1 MIYQTS
7 KNGKPFSHI
16 TMQTAQTG
24 LPPCHLFSKLPVP
37 ADLPPADLPPA
48 DCMYLTFARRMKKW
62 YSIPI
67 CVESAEQMKSF
78 LIRLLFPQ
86 VILYDLPRNQM

>member
-1 MIYQTS
+1 MIYQTF

-16 TMQTAQTG
+16 TVQTAQTG

-37 ADLPPADLPPA
+37 ADLPPAD
-48 DCMYLTFARRMKKW
+48 CIYLTFARRMKKW